1 VTGCSI
7 QGGGHCWFGSA
18 DCGTGAGSL
27 GDAFVGNNSTF
38 MKNTDAIWSFLSRF
52 SR

>member
-1 VTGCSI
+1 MPPV
-7 QGGGHCWFGSA
+7 
-18 DCGTGAGSL
+18 GTL

-38 MKNTDAIWSFLSRF
+38 MKNTDAVWAFLSRF